1 MNAKWVY
8 QSFDIKSWSPQNF
21 FILAHGGAGPQ
32 DYKQTV
38 NQPIIDELF
47 SGKDFL
53 KAYQGFRTKHQ
64 SDVEAMSLSETLCLT
79 GAELLE
85 NHPSFNAG
93 YGGALQADGKVRL
106 SASYMNSE
114 RGTFSAV
121 MNMEERKNPSW
132 LAYKLQN
139 NKHSVRD
146 NQGAKNLADQ
156 LGMPKD
162 NLITEA
168 RLNSWK
174 KHQAENNSGK
184 TGTIGCI
191 TYANQQI
198 TSCTSTG
205 GIGNEVVG
213 RIGDSPTIAGNY
225 CDELTGVS
233 CTGIGEQI
241 TALGVAH
248 RICVRAYDGMG
259 FEKACEKTI
268 LEAEKKQYELAFISL
283 HKNVKQQKL
292 EVFCGFS
299 YSNLTW
305 TTLQG
310 SI

>member
-1 MNAKWVY
+1 MNAKWIY
-8 QSFDIKSWSPQNF
+8 QSFDIKNWSANDF

-47 SGKDFL
+47 SEKDFL
-53 KAYQGFRTKHQ
+53 KRYCSFKEEHQG
-64 SDVEAMSLSETLCLT
+64 DVEKMSLSESLCLT
-79 GAELLE
+79 GAGLLE
-85 NHPSFNAG
+85 DHPSFNAG

-106 SASYMNSE
+106 SASYMNSS

-121 MNMEERKNPSW
+121 MNVEERRHPSW

-139 NKHSVRD
+139 NRHSVRD
-146 NQGAKNLADQ
+146 NQGAGILADD
-156 LGMPKD
+156 LGIAKD

-168 RLNSWK
+168 RLSSWK
-174 KHQAENNSGK
+174 KHQAEKNSGK

-191 TYANQQI
+191 TYANQQL
-198 TSCTSTG
+198 TACTSTG

-213 RIGDSPTIAGNY
+213 RVGDSPTIAGNY
-225 CDELTGVS
+225 CDEFTAVS

-248 RICVRAYDGMG
+248 RICVRTYDGMG

-283 HKNVKQQKL
+283 HKNIKQQKL

-310 SI
+310 MI